1 MYNLNQFSNNG
12 VSWPFNIND
21 LAGKNLESEY
31 FDFQSKALS
40 IIKKNITLKPN
51 LLSKFFDSLCF
62 NEEILINVKKIIGMT
77 FIFGLQQ
84 YFKTTN

>member
-40 IIKKNITLKPN
+40 IMKK
-51 LLSKFFDSLCF
+51 
-62 NEEILINVKKIIGMT
+62 
-77 FIFGLQQ
+77 
-84 YFKTTN
+84 YHFKTKFIIKIF

>member
-40 IIKKNITLKPN
+40 IMKKNITLKPN
-51 LLSKFFDSLCF
+51 LSKFLTHCV
-62 NEEILINVKKIIGMT
+62 LTRKYLLM
-77 FIFGLQQ
+77 
-84 YFKTTN
+84 